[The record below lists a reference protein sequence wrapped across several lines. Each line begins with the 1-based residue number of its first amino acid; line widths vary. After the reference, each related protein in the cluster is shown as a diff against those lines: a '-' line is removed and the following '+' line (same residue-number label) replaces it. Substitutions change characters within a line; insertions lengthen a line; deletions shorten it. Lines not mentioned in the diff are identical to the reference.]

1 MSVDLMFWTVLG
13 LGAVVGL
20 VLAFFAGFVMGRA
33 RGRTE
38 GYHRAWGLMGGGK
51 RS

>member
-20 VLAFFAGFVMGRA
+20 VVAFFAGFVMGRA
-33 RGRTE
+33 RGHAE

>member
-1 MSVDLMFWTVLG
+1 MSFETVALIVLG
-13 LGAVVGL
+13 VGICVLGPM
-20 VLAFFAGFVMGRA
+20 AFFVGFVMGRA
-33 RGRTE
+33 RGHAE